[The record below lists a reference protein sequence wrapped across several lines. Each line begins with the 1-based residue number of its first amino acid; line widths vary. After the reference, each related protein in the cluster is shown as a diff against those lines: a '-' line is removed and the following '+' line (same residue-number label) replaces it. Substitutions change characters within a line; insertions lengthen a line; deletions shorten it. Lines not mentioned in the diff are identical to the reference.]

1 MSKSATSTPVK
12 KATATPSTPSQ
23 PAAPSPLPA
32 KSTSCSSKAA
42 SAEAPAPPPSQIAEP
57 STSNAATATNS
68 SGKNRTRKTKKRIS
82 GSKERTAEFLP
93 FQTIGEG
100 RVSRLPVVFTR
111 DADYFF
117 SVSKTSVRIYSRT
130 TGQVVSTLSNGPGS
144 HFAAITA
151 IMINPANPLQL
162 LTASLDGRV
171 KLWDFLDGVLLSSF
185 DLQLPISGMA
195 AHASNPNT
203 VYVLLKKYRHR
214 DAEIAP
220 KSVSEILAA
229 LEDGAPFNS
238 IIGYFSINVSAHSHT
253 FTAMPKFFRGA
264 SIRPEVLRI
273 GKTREAVS
281 IGVSPNGEWLVVVGN
296 DKVQVA
302 RTNNLASGFTRFI
315 SSHPGAHQQQRE
327 SMTCMAFHPTDST
340 RLVTGDSSGRIR
352 VWYCLQKNFMAPSKA
367 EADDGME
374 RHAPSTVLHWHAHAV
389 SSLCFSPNGAHLLS
403 GGEEGVLVV
412 WHLGASGNAT
422 SKEFVPRLGAPLS
435 AIAVANGLDGREQ
448 EYAVSLADGSIT
460 FVSSMTLKPTRSF
473 TRIKIDA
480 SRHVPGATVPT
491 NTPVPLA
498 VHPASRNLVLLA
510 GHPSSLQFYD
520 AIKDVNTMELEVA
533 PSNRVSR
540 VEDEQIEPTRV
551 ERVVF
556 SPFVS
561 SKTAE
566 QGEWMVTFDSR
577 NLSDVEGEVEVVA
590 ESSLK
595 FWRWNPVNRRY
606 TLNTRIDR
614 PHQGKRLTSM
624 SFSPS
629 TALLV
634 TTATDGKVR
643 SWHLASRKLK
653 SGKMESYWACRSVFG
668 YREQTPT
675 ASAFSADGSILAVGQ
690 TGSVTLWSPESNLMS
705 MVISAPEL
713 AEGVQSLAFSG
724 RYLGI
729 ATPTAVL
736 TWDLILSRQVSRKGL
751 EAGQRA
757 SLLLSSSSNASTESV
772 FTLVSSSSANAS
784 ETKDA
789 PAQRAKT
796 IIEPVSRVSD
806 REIATSSSA
815 GALTK
820 PASASSTSRAVFR
833 VAVNSLSPIPIPAGS
848 QGQGQEFVAISN
860 EMDLIL
866 FSSHPS
872 GSTVTTAGATAES
885 IRGISNVKKTL
896 FDDLFGPSAF
906 HDARDDTNDDDDLA
920 AVAAVSADTAGGVGS
935 GVASIFATAPHLLP
949 PATLLFDAFL
959 AKMLPPAHTA
969 SIPAATDTN
978 ASLFV
983 TDNSKEEEEVKAKQ
997 IVTTPG
1003 SQRGISDI
1011 LRSDTDDLVEL
1022 FTKQILVD
1030 NATQTSNEKASPV
1043 MVNGTNGNA
1052 TPAKKVQVNGAGS
1065 GTPISSSKAAS
1076 GSVCKNVAPRTP
1088 NHLQEGGGEE
1098 LASPSKSSRKR
1109 KH

>member
-1 MSKSATSTPVK
+1 MARSAASTPVK
-12 KATATPSTPSQ
+12 KAVQVPSTPTQAVAS
-23 PAAPSPLPA
+23 PAPA
-32 KSTSCSSKAA
+32 QSTPRRSKLDI
-42 SAEAPAPPPSQIAEP
+42 AEAPTPSQNQDA
-57 STSNAATATNS
+57 STSNAAAT
-68 SGKNRTRKTKKRIS
+68 SGKSRHRKSKKSIS
-82 GSKERTAEFLP
+82 GVKDRSAEFSP
-93 FQTIGEG
+93 FQTISEG

-117 SVSKTSVRIYSRT
+117 AVSKTSVRIYSRT
-130 TGQVVSTLSNGPGS
+130 TGQVVSTLSSGPGS

-171 KLWDFLDGVLLSSF
+171 KVWDFLDGVLLSSF
-185 DLQLPISGMA
+185 DLQLPISGMT
-195 AHASNPNT
+195 AHASSPNT
-203 VYVLLKKYRHR
+203 VYVLLKKFRHR
-214 DAEIAP
+214 DAETAP
-220 KSVSEILAA
+220 KNMSEILAA
-229 LEDGAPFNS
+229 LDSGAPFNS
-238 IIGYFSINVSAHSHT
+238 IIAHFSLDLAAHAHNM
-253 FTAMPKFFRGA
+253 TAMPKFSRGA
-264 SIRPEVLRI
+264 SLRPELARI

-302 RTNNLASGFTRFI
+302 RTNDLASGFTRFI
-315 SSHPGAHQQQRE
+315 SSHPGSQHQRE

-340 RLVTGDSSGRIR
+340 RLVTGDSTGRIR
-352 VWYCLQKNFMAPSKA
+352 VWYCLQKGFMAPSKA

-412 WHLGASGNAT
+412 WHLGASGNAA

-448 EYAVSLADGSIT
+448 EYAVSLADGSIS
-460 FVSSMTLKPTRSF
+460 FVSSMSLKPTRTF

-480 SRHVPGATVPT
+480 SRHIPGASTPT
-491 NTPVPLA
+491 DTPAPLA
-498 VHPASRNLVLLA
+498 VHPASRNIVLLA

-520 AIKDVNTMELEVA
+520 PTKDVNTMELEVA

-614 PHQGKRLTSM
+614 PHNGKRLTSM

-629 TALLV
+629 SALLV
-634 TTATDGKVR
+634 TTASDGKVR
-643 SWHLASRKLK
+643 AWHMASRKLK

-675 ASAFSADGSILAVGQ
+675 SSAFSADGSILAVGQ
-690 TGSVTLWSPESNLMS
+690 AGSVTLWSPESNLMS

-713 AEGVQSLAFSG
+713 AEGVESLAFSG

-729 ATPTAVL
+729 ATAEAVL
-736 TWDLILSRQVSRKGL
+736 VWDLILSRQVSRKGL
-751 EAGQRA
+751 NAGLRA
-757 SLLLSSSSNASTESV
+757 SLLLSTPASVASASAEERSI
-772 FTLVSSSSANAS
+772 FTLVSSSGARAANDDDTS
-784 ETKDA
+784 PQQD
-789 PAQRAKT
+789 KT
-796 IIEPVSRVSD
+796 IVEPISLVSD
-806 REIATSSSA
+806 REIASSSA
-815 GALTK
+815 A
-820 PASASSTSRAVFR
+820 ASSSTVAKAGSSASRAVFR
-833 VAVNSLSPIPIPAGS
+833 TAVSSVVSIPLPAGS
-848 QGQGQEFVAISN
+848 HAEAQEFVAISK
-860 EMDLIL
+860 EMDLVT
-866 FSSHPS
+866 FSSSPS
-872 GSTVTTAGATAES
+872 ASSNTTAGATAES

-906 HDARDDTNDDDDLA
+906 HDARIDDDDDEAA
-920 AVAAVSADTAGGVGS
+920 AVLADTGAGAGS
-935 GVASIFATAPHLLP
+935 GVASLFSTAPHLLP

-959 AKMLPPAHTA
+959 AKMLPAANTSPATA
-969 SIPAATDTN
+969 TGAAAHA
-978 ASLFV
+978 ASTYFI
-983 TDNSKEEEEVKAKQ
+983 TDNADADAAKGEKVDSATVQ
-997 IVTTPG
+997 E
-1003 SQRGISDI
+1003 RGISDI
-1011 LRSDTDDLVEL
+1011 LLSDTDELVEL
-1022 FTKQILVD
+1022 FKNQILIEGASTPVKP
-1030 NATQTSNEKASPV
+1030 NGSATSTPVKKAH
-1043 MVNGTNGNA
+1043 VNGSPA
-1052 TPAKKVQVNGAGS
+1052 TPLLKSALGSSKNGS
-1065 GTPISSSKAAS
+1065 GTP
-1076 GSVCKNVAPRTP
+1076 RTP
-1088 NHLQEGGGEE
+1088 AQLHKGEMAD
-1098 LASPSKSSRKR
+1098 ASPSKSARKR
-1109 KH
+1109 KL

>member
-1 MSKSATSTPVK
+1 MTRSAASTPVK
-12 KATATPSTPSQ
+12 KAATVPATPSQ
-23 PAAPSPLPA
+23 PAAPSPAPT
-32 KSTSCSSKAA
+32 KSTPRASKAA
-42 SAEAPAPPPSQIAEP
+42 PVEAPTPSQNAEP
-57 STSNAATATNS
+57 STSHAATTTS
-68 SGKNRTRKTKKRIS
+68 SGKNRTRKSKKSIS
-82 GSKERTAEFLP
+82 GPKDRTAEFSP
-93 FQTIGEG
+93 FFTIGEG

-117 SVSKTSVRIYSRT
+117 AVSKTSVRIYSRT
-130 TGQVVSTLSNGPGS
+130 TGQVVSTLSSGPGS

-171 KLWDFLDGVLLSSF
+171 KVWDFLDGVLLSSF

-214 DAEIAP
+214 DAETAP
-220 KSVSEILAA
+220 KNISEILAA

-238 IIGYFSINVSAHSHT
+238 IIGHFNIDVSAHAHT
-253 FTAMPKFFRGA
+253 FTAMPKFSRGA
-264 SIRPEVLRI
+264 SIRPEVVRI

-281 IGVSPNGEWLVVVGN
+281 IGVSPHGEWLVVVGN

-302 RTNNLASGFTRFI
+302 RTDNIASGFTRFI
-315 SSHPGAHQQQRE
+315 SSHPGAQQQQRE

-374 RHAPSTVLHWHAHAV
+374 RHPPSTVLHWHAHAV

-412 WHLGASGNAT
+412 WHLGASGNGT

-448 EYAVSLADGSIT
+448 EYAVSLADGSIS

-480 SRHVPGATVPT
+480 SRHVPGAVVPS

-520 AIKDVNTMELEVA
+520 PVKDVNTMELEVA

-540 VEDEQIEPTRV
+540 VEDDQIEPTRV

-556 SPFVS
+556 SPFIS

-595 FWRWNPVNRRY
+595 FWRWNPVHRRY

-614 PHQGKRLTSM
+614 PHQGKRPTSM
-624 SFSPS
+624 TFSPS

-643 SWHLASRKLK
+643 TWHLASRKLK
-653 SGKMESYWACRSVFG
+653 SGKMESYWACRSMFG

-713 AEGVQSLAFSG
+713 ADGVQSLAFSG

-757 SLLLSSSSNASTESV
+757 SLLLSSSSNASTGSI
-772 FTLVSSSSANAS
+772 FTLVSSSSAHS
-784 ETKDA
+784 FETEDA
-789 PAQRAKT
+789 PAQKAKT
-796 IIEPVSRVSD
+796 IVEPVSLVSD
-806 REIATSSSA
+806 REIATTSSSA
-815 GALTK
+815 GVVK
-820 PASASSTSRAVFR
+820 PASTSSASRAVFR
-833 VAVNSLSPIPIPAGS
+833 VTVNSVSPIPLPAGS
-848 QGQGQEFVAISN
+848 HGQAQEFVAISN

-872 GSTVTTAGATAES
+872 ASTSTTAGATAES

-906 HDARDDTNDDDDLA
+906 HDARADATDDDDSA
-920 AVAAVSADTAGGVGS
+920 PVAAVSADTTSGVGS
-935 GVASIFATAPHLLP
+935 GVASLFSTAPHLLP

-959 AKMLPPAHTA
+959 AKMLSPAHTSSA
-969 SIPAATDTN
+969 PAAVDTN
-978 ASLFV
+978 TVSFI
-983 TDNSKEEEEVKAKQ
+983 TDNGKEEEEVKANDKANESA
-997 IVTTPG
+997 TAMTG
-1003 SQRGISDI
+1003 QRGISDI
-1011 LRSDTDDLVEL
+1011 LLSDTDELVQL
-1022 FTKQILVD
+1022 FKNQILVHD
-1030 NATQTSNEKASPV
+1030 ATESSIKKSSPV
-1043 MVNGTNGNA
+1043 KVNGTSVNA
-1052 TPAKKVQVNGAGS
+1052 TPAKKAQVNGA
-1065 GTPISSSKAAS
+1065 AS
-1076 GSVCKNVAPRTP
+1076 EM
-1088 NHLQEGGGEE
+1088 Q
-1098 LASPSKSSRKR
+1098 
-1109 KH
+1109 